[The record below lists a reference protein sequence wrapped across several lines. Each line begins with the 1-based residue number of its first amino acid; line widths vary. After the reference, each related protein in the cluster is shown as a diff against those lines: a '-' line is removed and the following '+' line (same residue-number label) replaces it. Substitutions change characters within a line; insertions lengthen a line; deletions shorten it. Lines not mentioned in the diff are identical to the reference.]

1 MFRYDRI
8 ALSLVLL
15 CAALSAAAQ
24 TTRQGSDG
32 LARLQAV
39 VQQLTSER
47 AALQADKTKLEAR
60 VSELETQLAAAQQEQ
75 TSLTGE
81 LARTQASERQATA
94 NGDAL
99 SNRLEDARTRM
110 QELVARFRE
119 TATNLQRTEQARGE
133 LKQQLAASTQQL
145 DVCSKRNV
153 ELYQVGNEV
162 LDRYE
167 SKGLWTVLRQ
177 KEPFTQL
184 KRAQIE
190 NLAEDYRTRMDD
202 ARYSAPGSA
211 AAARPPPTGGDGA

>member
-1 MFRYDRI
+1 MFRNSPI

-15 CAALSAAAQ
+15 AGALSAHAQ

-47 AALQADKTKLEAR
+47 AALQADNSKLEAR
-60 VSELETQLAAAQQEQ
+60 VGELETQLAAAQKAHS
-75 TSLTGE
+75 SLASE
-81 LARTQASERQATA
+81 LVRTQASERLATT

-99 SNRLEDARTRM
+99 NNRLEDARTRM
-110 QELVARFRE
+110 QELIARFRE
-119 TATNLQRTEQARGE
+119 TASNLQQTEQERGA

-145 DVCSKRNV
+145 DLCSKRNV
-153 ELYQVGNEV
+153 ALYEVGNEV

-190 NLAEDYRTRMDD
+190 NLSEDYRARMDD
-202 ARYSAPGSA
+202 AQYNAPGA
-211 AAARPPPTGGDGA
+211 APAAGADHGDGA